1 MGDVTFEH
9 HLLKE
14 AGTSPNNGALPLI
27 VYRGVMDVGGDEP
40 EAAVERHFGAN
51 GWGDGF
57 RGDTF
62 PFHHYHS
69 IAHEVVGCARGAA
82 RLQFG
87 GPEGP
92 VVDVQAGDAVL
103 IPAGVVHCRLDDKPG
118 YVSIG
123 AYPPGQQ
130 PDLCVL
136 SGEDASVSDARDDT
150 EGLELKVVGDAEMP
164 AIRASIASRPA
175 ACDRPARSRK
185 RPGGEPL
192 AGALSASAG
201 RRPTPYCQSSTAR
214 SGTRSNSRTLL
225 VTSVAPSALACAA
238 ISRSLWPIGWPMRSR
253 SFRIAP

>member
-1 MGDVTFEH
+1 
-9 HLLKE
+9 
-14 AGTSPNNGALPLI
+14 LPLI

-40 EAAVERHFGAN
+40 EAAVERHFDAN

-92 VVDVQAGDAVL
+92 VIDVRAGDAVL
-103 IPAGVVHCRLDDKPG
+103 IPAGVVHCRLDDTPG
-118 YVSIG
+118 YVNVG

-136 SGEDASVSDARDDT
+136 TGEDAAVSDARDDT
-150 EGLELKVVGDAEMP
+150 EGLELKVVGAAELP
-164 AIRASIASRPA
+164 AIRATIAGVPLPA
-175 ACDRPARSRK
+175 TD
-185 RPGGEPL
+185 PL
-192 AGALSASAG
+192 AGARG
-201 RRPTPYCQSSTAR
+201 PVT
-214 SGTRSNSRTLL
+214 TLWL
-225 VTSVAPSALACAA
+225 D
-238 ISRSLWPIGWPMRSR
+238 R
-253 SFRIAP
+253 

>member
-1 MGDVTFEH
+1 MSAMTVEH
-9 HLLKE
+9 HLLQE
-14 AGTSPNNGALPLI
+14 AGSSPNNEALPLI
-27 VYRGVMDVGGDEP
+27 VYRSAMDVGGGEP
-40 EAAVERHFGAN
+40 EAAVERTFGSN

-92 VVDVQAGDAVL
+92 VIDVRAGDAVL
-103 IPAGVVHCRLDDKPG
+103 IPAGVVHCRLDDKSG
-118 YVSIG
+118 YVSVG

-136 SGEDASVSDARDDT
+136 SEEDGAVSNARDDT

-164 AIRASIASRPA
+164 AIRATIAGVPLPA
-175 ACDRPARSRK
+175 TD
-185 RPGGEPL
+185 PL
-192 AGALSASAG
+192 AG
-201 RRPTPYCQSSTAR
+201 T
-214 SGTRSNSRTLL
+214 SGPVTTLWL
-225 VTSVAPSALACAA
+225 D
-238 ISRSLWPIGWPMRSR
+238 R
-253 SFRIAP
+253 